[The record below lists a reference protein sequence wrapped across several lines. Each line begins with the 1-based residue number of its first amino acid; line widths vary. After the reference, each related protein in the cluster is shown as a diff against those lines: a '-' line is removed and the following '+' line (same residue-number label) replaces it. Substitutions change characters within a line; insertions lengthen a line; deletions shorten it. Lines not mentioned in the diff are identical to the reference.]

1 MTKKAICVYFLTIN
15 GRLSNT
21 NKSWEEPKMIE
32 LIVSDM
38 DGTLLNGKMKVSE
51 INTKAI
57 KEAMKQGI
65 HFMVATGRGFTEAK
79 PLLEEV
85 GINCSF
91 ITLNGAQVYNEEGH
105 VIQNIGIGKKTV
117 HEIVAEIKKRGLY
130 CEMTTSDGIY
140 SDNKAK
146 RIESVASLLYETN
159 PDTTYKMAVVLAA
172 ARLEIMNINY
182 VEDYEQLVHDE
193 SIEILKIITFSDDG
207 RKVLGP
213 LSEELEK
220 SGNLAITA
228 SFVNNIEINNINAQ
242 KGIALE
248 AAAKKLNIPLENI
261 MTLGDNFND
270 VSMLKVAGYSFAMEN
285 AEEEVKTHAK
295 YRTTSNNN
303 NGVAHAITL
312 ALNDNLASA
321 KAPEIIKSIE

>member
-1 MTKKAICVYFLTIN
+1 
-15 GRLSNT
+15 
-21 NKSWEEPKMIE
+21 MIE

-38 DGTLLNGKMKVSE
+38 DGTLLNEKMKVSE
-51 INTKAI
+51 TNAKAI
-57 KEAMKQGI
+57 KAAIDKGI
-65 HFMVATGRGFTEAK
+65 HFMVATGRGFTEAQ
-79 PLLEEV
+79 PLLQEV
-85 GINCSF
+85 GISCSF
-91 ITLNGAQVYNEEGH
+91 ITLNGAQVYNEEGK
-105 VIQNIGIGKKTV
+105 VIQNIGIDKKTV
-117 HEIVAEIKKRGLY
+117 HEVVAEIKKRNLY
-130 CEMTTSDGIY
+130 CEMTTSNGIY

-182 VEDYEQLVHDE
+182 VEDYEQLVHDD
-193 SIEILKIITFSDDG
+193 SIEVLKIIAFSDDG

-213 LSEELEK
+213 LTKELEK

-270 VSMLKVAGYSFAMEN
+270 VSMLEVAGYSFAMEN
-285 AEEEVKTHAK
+285 AEEEVKTYAK
-295 YRTTSNNN
+295 YRTTSNNAS
-303 NGVAHAITL
+303 GVAHAISL
-312 ALNDNLASA
+312 ALNDDLESA
-321 KAPEIIKSIE
+321 RAPEILKSAEK

>member
-1 MTKKAICVYFLTIN
+1 
-15 GRLSNT
+15 
-21 NKSWEEPKMIE
+21 MIE

-38 DGTLLNGKMKVSE
+38 DGTLLNEKMKVSE
-51 INTKAI
+51 TNAKAI
-57 KEAMKQGI
+57 KTAMKKGI
-65 HFMVATGRGFTEAK
+65 HFMVATGRGFTEAQ

-91 ITLNGAQVYNEEGH
+91 ITLNGAQVYNEEGS
-105 VIQNIGIGKKTV
+105 VIQNIGIDKQSV
-117 HEIVAEIKKRGLY
+117 HEIVAEIKKRNLY
-130 CEMTTSDGIY
+130 CEMTTSNGIY

-146 RIESVASLLYETN
+146 RIESVASLLFETN

-182 VEDYEQLVHDE
+182 VEDYEQLVHDD
-193 SIEILKIITFSDDG
+193 SIEVLKIIAFSDDG

-213 LSEELEK
+213 LTKELEK
-220 SGNLAITA
+220 SGELAITA

-285 AEEEVKTHAK
+285 AEEEVKTYAR
-295 YRTTSNNN
+295 YITTSNNN
-303 NGVAHAITL
+303 DGIAHAITL
-312 ALNDNLASA
+312 ALTDQLDSA
-321 KAPEIIKSIE
+321 KSPTFLERTE

>member
-1 MTKKAICVYFLTIN
+1 
-15 GRLSNT
+15 
-21 NKSWEEPKMIE
+21 MIE

-51 INTKAI
+51 TNAKAI
-57 KEAMKQGI
+57 KAAMNQGI
-65 HFMVATGRGFTEAK
+65 HFMVATGRGFTEAQ
-79 PLLEEV
+79 PLLKEV

-91 ITLNGAQVYNEEGH
+91 ITLNGAQVYNEEGS
-105 VIQNIGIGKKTV
+105 VIQNIGIDKQSV
-117 HEIVAEIKKRGLY
+117 HEIVAAIKKRNLY
-130 CEMTTSDGIY
+130 CEMTTSNGIY

-146 RIESVASLLYETN
+146 RIESVASLLFETN

-182 VEDYEQLVHDE
+182 VEDYEELVHDD
-193 SIEILKIITFSDDG
+193 SIEVLKIIAFSDDG

-213 LSEELEK
+213 LTEELEK
-220 SGNLAITA
+220 SGELAITA

-285 AEEEVKTHAK
+285 AEEEVKTYAR
-295 YRTTSNNN
+295 YITTSNNN
-303 NGVAHAITL
+303 DGIAHAITL
-312 ALNDNLASA
+312 ALTDQLDSA
-321 KAPEIIKSIE
+321 KSPTFLERTE

>member
-1 MTKKAICVYFLTIN
+1 
-15 GRLSNT
+15 
-21 NKSWEEPKMIE
+21 MIE

-51 INTKAI
+51 TNAKAI
-57 KEAMKQGI
+57 KTAMKKGI
-65 HFMVATGRGFTEAK
+65 HFMVATGRGFTEAQ

-91 ITLNGAQVYNEEGH
+91 ITLNGAQVYNEEGS
-105 VIQNIGIGKKTV
+105 VIQNIGIDKQSV
-117 HEIVAEIKKRGLY
+117 HEIVAAIKKRNLY
-130 CEMTTSDGIY
+130 CEMTTSNGIY

-146 RIESVASLLYETN
+146 RIESVASLLFETN

-182 VEDYEQLVHDE
+182 VEDYEQLVHDD
-193 SIEILKIITFSDDG
+193 SIEVLKIIAFSDDG

-213 LSEELEK
+213 LTEELEK
-220 SGNLAITA
+220 SGELAITA

-285 AEEEVKTHAK
+285 AEEEVKTYAK
-295 YRTTSNNN
+295 YITTSNNN
-303 NGVAHAITL
+303 DGIAHAINL
-312 ALNDNLASA
+312 ALNDQLDSA
-321 KAPEIIKSIE
+321 KSPTFVERTE

>member
-1 MTKKAICVYFLTIN
+1 
-15 GRLSNT
+15 
-21 NKSWEEPKMIE
+21 MIE

-38 DGTLLNGKMKVSE
+38 DGTLLNEKMKVSE
-51 INTKAI
+51 TNAKAI
-57 KEAMKQGI
+57 KTAMKKGI
-65 HFMVATGRGFTEAK
+65 HFMVATGRGFTEAQ

-91 ITLNGAQVYNEEGH
+91 ITLNGAQVYNEEGS
-105 VIQNIGIGKKTV
+105 VIQNIGIDKQSV
-117 HEIVAEIKKRGLY
+117 HEIVAEIKKRNLY
-130 CEMTTSDGIY
+130 CEMTTSNGIY

-146 RIESVASLLYETN
+146 RIESVASLLFETN

-182 VEDYEQLVHDE
+182 VEDYEQLVHDD
-193 SIEILKIITFSDDG
+193 SIEVLKIIAFSDDG

-213 LSEELEK
+213 LTEELEK
-220 SGNLAITA
+220 SGELAITA

-285 AEEEVKTHAK
+285 AEEEVKTYAR
-295 YRTTSNNN
+295 YITTSNNN
-303 NGVAHAITL
+303 DGIAHALTL
-312 ALNDNLASA
+312 ALTDQLDSA
-321 KAPEIIKSIE
+321 KSPTFLERTE

>member
-1 MTKKAICVYFLTIN
+1 
-15 GRLSNT
+15 
-21 NKSWEEPKMIE
+21 MIE

-38 DGTLLNGKMKVSE
+38 DGTLLNEKMKVSE
-51 INTKAI
+51 INAKAI

-85 GINCSF
+85 DINCSF

-248 AAAKKLNIPLENI
+248 EAAKKLNIPLENI

-285 AEEEVKTHAK
+285 AEEEVKTYAK

-303 NGVAHAITL
+303 HGVAHAIKL

-321 KAPEIIKSIE
+321 KAPEVIKSTEQKK

>member
-1 MTKKAICVYFLTIN
+1 
-15 GRLSNT
+15 
-21 NKSWEEPKMIE
+21 MIE

-38 DGTLLNGKMKVSE
+38 DGTLLNEKMKVSE
-51 INTKAI
+51 TNAKAI
-57 KEAMKQGI
+57 KTAMKKGI
-65 HFMVATGRGFTEAK
+65 HFMVATGRGFTEAQ

-91 ITLNGAQVYNEEGH
+91 ITLNGAQVYNEEGS
-105 VIQNIGIGKKTV
+105 VIQNIGIDKQSV
-117 HEIVAEIKKRGLY
+117 HEIVAAIKKRNLY
-130 CEMTTSDGIY
+130 CEMTTSNGIY

-146 RIESVASLLYETN
+146 RIESVASLLFETN

-182 VEDYEQLVHDE
+182 VEDYEQLVHDD
-193 SIEILKIITFSDDG
+193 SIEVLKIIAFSDDG

-213 LSEELEK
+213 LTEELEK
-220 SGNLAITA
+220 SGELAITA

-285 AEEEVKTHAK
+285 AEEEVKTYAR
-295 YRTTSNNN
+295 YITTSNNN
-303 NGVAHAITL
+303 DGIAHAITL
-312 ALNDNLASA
+312 ALTDQLDSA
-321 KAPEIIKSIE
+321 KSPTFVERTE

>member
-1 MTKKAICVYFLTIN
+1 
-15 GRLSNT
+15 
-21 NKSWEEPKMIE
+21 MIE

-51 INTKAI
+51 TNAKAI
-57 KEAMKQGI
+57 KAAMKQGI
-65 HFMVATGRGFTEAK
+65 HFMVATGRGFTEAQ
-79 PLLEEV
+79 PLLKEV

-91 ITLNGAQVYNEEGH
+91 ITLNGAQVYNEEGS
-105 VIQNIGIGKKTV
+105 VIQNIGIDKQSV
-117 HEIVAEIKKRGLY
+117 HEIVAAIKKRNLY
-130 CEMTTSDGIY
+130 CEMTTSNGIY

-146 RIESVASLLYETN
+146 RIESVASLLFETN

-182 VEDYEQLVHDE
+182 VEDYEELVHDD
-193 SIEILKIITFSDDG
+193 SIEVLKIIAFSDDG

-213 LSEELEK
+213 LTEELEK
-220 SGNLAITA
+220 SGELAITA

-285 AEEEVKTHAK
+285 AEEEVKTYAR
-295 YRTTSNNN
+295 YITTSNNN
-303 NGVAHAITL
+303 DGIAHAINL
-312 ALNDNLASA
+312 ALNDQLDSA
-321 KAPEIIKSIE
+321 KSPTFLERTE